1 MKDWLYSH
9 APRPVR
15 DFAGWLVLES
25 GWRLG
30 RLAPIMLG
38 LAMGSRPHKLTD
50 DELEELGDFGWP
62 KRPDQPRRP

>member
-9 APRPVR
+9 APRALR
-15 DFAGWLVLES
+15 DVAGWLVLES

-30 RLAPIMLG
+30 PLAPILLG

-50 DELEELGDFGWP
+50 EELLKLQEQGWP
-62 KRPDQPRRP
+62 E